1 MKTLIVY
8 HSADWDG
15 YVSGAIA
22 LMANQ
27 GAQLF
32 GWTYNRPAP
41 RTDGYE
47 KIILVDLTIQERGSY
62 SWMYDNADRLVWID
76 HHMDAVQQVESGI
89 QQAGIKKI
97 DGLRKEGIGAC
108 VLTWEYF
115 FGGEVP
121 PHVALCGT
129 YDVFR
134 KDGAYADWNDAWAYQ
149 LALNNITK
157 WESGVD
163 NSLNNIKLAIQFIN
177 ENSEETLKRIE
188 FGKTLETKRY
198 EDEVVRFQKA
208 KFGEINGVKICTLI
222 DDGQPAVLMKSNM
235 DNHTADVFFLR
246 SAKPSPD
253 GKYRVSIRVPEKSNI
268 DANMIA
274 KKYNGGGHKKAAGC
288 RMSEEEF
295 NNLLMGGI
303 NESKQKKT
311 IKITK
316 SDLRQII
323 KESVKLILNKTK

>member
-1 MKTLIVY
+1 MNTIIIY
-8 HSADWDG
+8 HRVDWDG
-15 YVSGAIA
+15 YTSAAIA
-22 LMANQ
+22 LKANPN
-27 GAQLF
+27 AKLF
-32 GWTYNRPAP
+32 GWNYNDPIP
-41 RTDGYE
+41 NVDDYD
-47 KIILVDLTIQERGSY
+47 KVILVDLTISENGNY
-62 SWMYDNADRLVWID
+62 TWMFENAKKLIWID
-76 HHMDAVQQVESGI
+76 HHGFAINYPGLENIS
-89 QQAGIKKI
+89 
-97 DGLRKEGIGAC
+97 GLRRDGVGAC
-108 VLTWEYF
+108 ILTWEYF
-115 FGGEVP
+115 FSNKLP
-121 PHVALCGT
+121 LHVALCGT
-129 YDVFR
+129 YDTFL
-134 KDGAYADWNDAWAYQ
+134 KDGSYVDWEDAWAYQ
-149 LALNNITK
+149 LALNKITK

-163 NSLNNIKLAIQFIN
+163 NSLNNVKLAMQFIN
-177 ENSEETLKRIE
+177 ENNEETLKRIE